1 MIINQVASGGGG
13 GLDTSD
19 ATAYPE
25 HILEGYT
32 AYARGVKITGTY
44 EPISV
49 IPAILGAEALN
60 QQSGTLISTNCTA
73 KVGTL
78 LIVACHLRGDFISI
92 TEGWVKLAES
102 PPIIRPTYTQKA
114 YIFAKIAE
122 STSEFVEIERAT
134 SPNTASYLSWINL
147 DTDIIPLPEPALI
160 KLSEERNFLS
170 YVKPS
175 LRPYIVVCTSVFWS
189 NTDSVKWT
197 LSPPLSTLKN
207 FQADAAPRLLLVFD
221 DDTSIEQRIF
231 GTTLTGATDD
241 YRLAMCGVYL

>member
-1 MIINQVASGGGG
+1 MIINQIASGGGG
-13 GLDTSD
+13 GDTSD
-19 ATAYPE
+19 ATAYPQ
-25 HILEGYT
+25 HILKDYT
-32 AYARGVKITGTY
+32 AYARGSKIVGTY
-44 EPISV
+44 EPISA

-60 QQSGTLISTNCTA
+60 QQSGTLVISTTCTA

-102 PPIIRPTYTQKA
+102 PPIIMPTYTQKA

-175 LRPYIVVCTSVFWS
+175 LRPYIIVVTSVYWS
-189 NTDSVKWT
+189 DTASVRWT
-197 LSPPLSTLKN
+197 LSPLLSTYKN
-207 FQADAAPRLLLVFD
+207 FQADASPRLLLVFD

-231 GTTLTGATDD
+231 GTTLTGATDG
-241 YRLAMCGVYL
+241 YLLAMCGVYL